1 MFSSQRPQPHC
12 FCFNLVVDPFRC
24 ELGGKRIL
32 FQPGVG
38 FREGMRAIKDGASK
52 DTKRPVRVDL
62 VGQSESVTPRTP
74 APKSYGIDCSWIN
87 DQALT
92 FVAWPWHRLGAAQRR
107 ELG

>member
-1 MFSSQRPQPHC
+1 MDHQPKKRNERSISVNFAQEGLTTPKRQR
-12 FCFNLVVDPFRC
+12 
-24 ELGGKRIL
+24 
-32 FQPGVG
+32 
-38 FREGMRAIKDGASK
+38 RA
-52 DTKRPVRVDL
+52 KRPVRVDL